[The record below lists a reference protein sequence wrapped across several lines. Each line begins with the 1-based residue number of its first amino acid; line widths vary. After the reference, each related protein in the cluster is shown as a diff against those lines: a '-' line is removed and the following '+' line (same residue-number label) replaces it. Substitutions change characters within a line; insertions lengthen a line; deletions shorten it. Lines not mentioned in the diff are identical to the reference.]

1 MNIPE
6 QNFLELKYIMKIPF
20 LCVDKCSC
28 AYIYD
33 AEFIQDTTG
42 DCLLVPTAVHF
53 DAFGIRSLFI
63 PHGFLPSLW
72 FQHRSILRLR

>member
-6 QNFLELKYIMKIPF
+6 QNFLDLKYIMKIPF

-33 AEFIQDTTG
+33 AEVIQDTTG
-42 DCLLVPTAVHF
+42 DRLFVLTTAHF
-53 DAFGIRSLFI
+53 DAFGNSSLFI
-63 PHGFLPSLW
+63 PRVFLPSLW